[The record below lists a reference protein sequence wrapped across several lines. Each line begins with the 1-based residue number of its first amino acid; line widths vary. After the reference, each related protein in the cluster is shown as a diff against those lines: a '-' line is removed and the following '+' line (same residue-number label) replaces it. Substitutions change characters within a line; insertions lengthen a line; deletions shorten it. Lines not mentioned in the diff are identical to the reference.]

1 MDKNNI
7 LKEMKKAVKKVRK
20 KNAIEDVLDN
30 NRVAEM
36 SADSIENSKQGVM
49 SKKDEECN
57 CKGEKDCECDSDDVI
72 HKTEYLVKSIIN
84 NFKNISDFY
93 LAKKENKEKPF
104 HGYNKEKHSKEG
116 GLSEKERNRIN
127 REEGSNLKAPVSS
140 KEAKKSPKKAA
151 RRKSF
156 CARMS
161 GNKGPTSK
169 DGKLTPKGAALK
181 RWDC

>member
-1 MDKNNI
+1 MDKKKI
-7 LKEMKKAVKKVRK
+7 LKEMKNAVKKVRE
-20 KNAIEDVLDN
+20 KNAVDDVLDADTT
-30 NRVAEM
+30 AEM
-36 SADSIENSKQGVM
+36 SSDSVPSSKQGVM
-49 SKKDEECN
+49 SKKDEDCN
-57 CKGEKDCECDSDDVI
+57 CKGEEGCECDDAPMDKAEIV
-72 HKTEYLVKSIIN
+72 VKSIID
-84 NFKNISDFY
+84 NFRKISDAY
-93 LAKKENKEKPF
+93 MAKKEKKDKPF
-104 HGYNKEKHSKEG
+104 HGYNKEKHSREG
-116 GLSEKERNRIN
+116 GLSEKERNKIN
-127 REEGSNLKAPVSS
+127 RETGSNLKAPVSS